1 MGAARSTVPAI
12 ELKDVSV
19 SFERGGKTLPVLDGI
34 SLEVARGEFVAI
46 VGPSGGGKTT
56 LFNVISGLLRPTEGS
71 VWVAGEQVQGP
82 SGHVGYMLQKDLLLP
97 WRTVAENVTLGLE
110 IYGMSHKR
118 ARAEA
123 IKQLASFGLEG
134 FENAYP
140 TELSGG
146 MRQRIA
152 LIRTLVLDPDIMLLD
167 EPFSALDYQT
177 RLILEGELLGTLKER
192 QQTVLLVTHDIGEAI
207 SLADRIIV
215 LSSRPARV
223 KAIYDMDLTLDGERT
238 PLTARAAPEYNHY
251 FTSIWNELDIQVATG
266 GQQKVVS

>member
-1 MGAARSTVPAI
+1 MIFAGSIPAI
-12 ELKDVSV
+12 ELRNVRV
-19 SFERGGKTLPVLDGI
+19 SFEQDGRELPVLDGI
-34 SLEVARGEFVAI
+34 DLEVEHGEFVAI
-46 VGPSGGGKTT
+46 VGPSGGGKST
-56 LFNVISGLLRPTEGS
+56 LFNVISGLLSPSRGS
-71 VWVAGEQVQGP
+71 VWVEGERVQGP

-110 IYGMSHKR
+110 IRGMSHGQ

-123 IKQLASFGLEG
+123 VRQLVAYGLDG

-152 LIRTLVLDPDIMLLD
+152 LIRTLVLNPDIMLLD

-177 RLILEGELLGTLKER
+177 RLILEGELLGTLTER
-192 QQTVLLVTHDIGEAI
+192 RQTVLLVTHDIGEAI
-207 SLADRIIV
+207 SLADRVVV
-215 LSSRPARV
+215 LSSRPARIKTV
-223 KAIYDMDLTLDGERT
+223 YDIELTLHGERT

-251 FTSIWNELDIQVATG
+251 FTSIWDELDIQVTAG
-266 GQQKVVS
+266 AGQKVVS